1 MNEGMAWRLFFA
13 AVFVGV
19 AYVVFTTHAF
29 AAGPFGVGTPD
40 PQGGGFS
47 GPFGSFFLWAAQ
59 KHAAFQA
66 MLRDALNQFK
76 ENKHAAWLLI
86 GVSFG
91 YGVFH
96 AVGPGHGK
104 TVITSYLLATGQ
116 TIKHGV
122 TIAFGAA
129 FMQGLVAIAI
139 VSTVTIILKG
149 LFTIPALAM
158 DTAQNW
164 FTTGGF
170 GLIALLGAW
179 LLWRKITE
187 RDEEEP
193 LVECAGTGAN
203 RRGQGSVQVSAK
215 QAWSTILAVGVRP
228 CSGSLILITFAF
240 KLGLYITGLASV
252 LLVSL
257 GTAITVSSLVF
268 LAVSIRG
275 MALRYA
281 DTNTRLV
288 SHTLRIV
295 EIGLA
300 LFILLFGLLLFSGAI
315 IHQFAM

>member
-1 MNEGMAWRLFFA
+1 MNEERAWGLFFA
-13 AVFVGV
+13 AVFLGV
-19 AYVVFTTHAF
+19 TYVVLTTPAF

-66 MLRDALNQFK
+66 LLRDALNQFK
-76 ENKHAAWLLI
+76 DNKHAAWLLI
-86 GVSFG
+86 GVSFA

-104 TVITSYLLATGQ
+104 AVITSYLLATGQ

-122 TIAFGAA
+122 TIAIGAA
-129 FMQGLVAIAI
+129 FMQGLMAIAI

-158 DTAQNW
+158 DAAQNW

-179 LLWRKITE
+179 LLWRKVTE
-187 RDEEEP
+187 RDEDAP
-193 LVECAGTGAN
+193 LVEGAN
-203 RRGQGSVQVSAK
+203 TAQNRGGQGSIQVSAK

-228 CSGSLILITFAF
+228 CSGSLILIAFAF
-240 KLGLYITGLASV
+240 KLGLYITGVASV
-252 LLVSL
+252 LLVSF

-288 SHTLRIV
+288 SHALRIV

-300 LFILLFGLLLFSGAI
+300 LFILLFGLLLFSGAMI
-315 IHQFAM
+315 NEFAK